1 MSISRKISLIYSF
14 FLIHIVLTIILAW
27 FSMDTLSTIRAYI
40 GGEGLWAKAQ
50 KSAVYSLIKYN
61 MSHAQHDYEDFRRFL
76 AIPLG
81 DKTARIELEKENPDF
96 EVARKGFLEG
106 LNHPD
111 EVDDMMILFRRFR
124 NFHHINKAIQVWTE
138 GDVYID
144 ELDQLGEKL
153 HSTFAQENHLEES
166 EANKKYHA
174 SIMTR
179 TEEIDDILFELENQ
193 FSYTLGE
200 ASRWAKNLL
209 MNVLFWGTGISGM
222 LGFFLAWNFSKKIK
236 ENLET
241 AVKTAQQVAQ
251 GDFNIRIQ
259 SESRDETGQLLNA
272 MQEMVDRLREM
283 TNIAIAVTQGN
294 YESSVRVR
302 SDKDLL
308 GMALNKMLNNLHT
321 LSEENQKQHWLDQ
334 GRAELYEAMRAGHT
348 SEILA
353 QDMIDFLVPSI
364 GGQIGA
370 VYLNHQDVMRLTAS
384 YGYPCE
390 IMKQSFML
398 GEGLVGQVAK
408 TQKTLQ
414 IDEIPADYVRI
425 ESGLG
430 NMVPGSIVLIPF
442 VYERQTV
449 AVMEIC
455 FSRQPHEDRLKL
467 LDLVS
472 HHIAIKFI
480 AAETRSKMMKLL
492 EETQHQAEVLQAQ
505 QEELQVSNE
514 ELESQTRALTRS
526 EQSLNE
532 RQLQLRAINE
542 ELARKTLVLE
552 TSQKEIQLKNEALKK
567 SSAELE
573 EKAKAL
579 ELSNQFKSEFLANMS
594 HELRSPLNSL
604 LILAEILS
612 KNKEGNLTQKQVEFA
627 RTILHSG
634 KGLLHLINDIL
645 DLSKVEA
652 GKLELCHEDMR
663 FEALLASMKHEFQ
676 SIADNKG
683 LLLSMELDQQLP
695 RTMQTDKLRIEQILR
710 NFLSNA
716 IKFTQEGEITLR
728 IAPLQSF
735 SEQIHTS
742 LLNPVVFA
750 VKDTGIG
757 IPAEKQEAVF
767 EAFRQADGST
777 SRKYGGTGLGLT
789 IARKLAHLLGGEITL
804 ISNEGKG
811 SMFALLM
818 PLNATPLPEK
828 RVDFTEIQQDH
839 KLYSPAWQNLPLN
852 SYDDRDNIGEQ
863 DRILLVIEDD
873 ASFSNIVR
881 DKAHEQ
887 NFKVIC
893 AYDGKSGLELA
904 RKFQPDSIILDIM
917 LPKQDGW
924 SVLEELKTKP
934 ETRRIPVHFISVI
947 EDSVRA
953 VNAGAVGLF
962 TKPISEDNLLQVFER
977 LDGLIAKSIKRV
989 LVVEK
994 KPLFAPYLKVLLRRK
1009 DVIAHVQG
1017 HEDDILAELES
1028 GEYDCMLLNVSDL
1041 DISVVELLKDINLN
1055 SMINLPLLIIHTTEN
1070 FSETEEEQLE
1080 HHFNGIVIKE
1090 ARSVDEL
1097 LQEIMVFLQRVNQDI
1112 DGPKRLF
1119 ISRAWEKEIP
1129 EGLKILLVDDDA
1141 SGAFALSQLLE
1152 EKKME
1157 IIMAFDGKEALAKLE
1172 NDIPD
1177 LILMDIM
1184 MPEMNG
1190 YDTIREIRTREK
1202 FNAVPIIALTAH
1214 AMQGDREKCL
1224 ECGANEYL
1232 SKPLQPQT
1240 LFNLIKKLI

>member
-1 MSISRKISLIYSF
+1 
-14 FLIHIVLTIILAW
+14 
-27 FSMDTLSTIRAYI
+27 
-40 GGEGLWAKAQ
+40 
-50 KSAVYSLIKYN
+50 
-61 MSHAQHDYEDFRRFL
+61 
-76 AIPLG
+76 
-81 DKTARIELEKENPDF
+81 
-96 EVARKGFLEG
+96 
-106 LNHPD
+106 
-111 EVDDMMILFRRFR
+111 MMILFRRFR

-209 MNVLFWGTGISGM
+209 MSVLFWGTGISGM

-272 MQEMVDRLREM
+272 MQEMVDRLHEL

-334 GRAELYEAMRAGHT
+334 GRAELYEAMRAGHK

-695 RTMQTDKLRIEQILR
+695 RTMQTDKLADDVTFIKVLILV
-710 NFLSNA
+710 
-716 IKFTQEGEITLR
+716 GM
-728 IAPLQSF
+728 
-735 SEQIHTS
+735 
-742 LLNPVVFA
+742 
-750 VKDTGIG
+750 
-757 IPAEKQEAVF
+757 
-767 EAFRQADGST
+767 
-777 SRKYGGTGLGLT
+777 GLT
-789 IARKLAHLLGGEITL
+789 IDPIQEMVKSFFARISLDKALFDKKEHDELTGLKNRTSFTRGLKEFVEIAKKEKSQLCLIFFDVDFFKKINETYSMEGGDLVLKEV
-804 ISNEGKG
+804 GKILKKNSRDHDLVSRFWG
-811 SMFALLM
+811 EKFMFAM
-818 PLNATPLPEK
+818 KKIDTQMGYKISE
-828 RVDFTEIQQDH
+828 RIRQD
-839 KLYSPAWQNLPLN
+839 
-852 SYDDRDNIGEQ
+852 
-863 DRILLVIEDD
+863 IE
-873 ASFSNIVR
+873 
-881 DKAHEQ
+881 AHEIKYNDQ
-887 NFKVIC
+887 VIKVTSSC
-893 AYDGKSGLELA
+893 GVASY
-904 RKFQPDSIILDIM
+904 PDVCSSKLTA
-917 LPKQDGW
+917 
-924 SVLEELKTKP
+924 EEL
-934 ETRRIPVHFISVI
+934 
-947 EDSVRA
+947 
-953 VNAGAVGLF
+953 
-962 TKPISEDNLLQVFER
+962 
-977 LDGLIAKSIKRV
+977 IK
-989 LVVEK
+989 
-994 KPLFAPYLKVLLRRK
+994 Y
-1009 DVIAHVQG
+1009 
-1017 HEDDILAELES
+1017 AE
-1028 GEYDCMLLNVSDL
+1028 
-1041 DISVVELLKDINLN
+1041 
-1055 SMINLPLLIIHTTEN
+1055 
-1070 FSETEEEQLE
+1070 Q
-1080 HHFNGIVIKE
+1080 
-1090 ARSVDEL
+1090 
-1097 LQEIMVFLQRVNQDI
+1097 
-1112 DGPKRLF
+1112 
-1119 ISRAWEKEIP
+1119 
-1129 EGLKILLVDDDA
+1129 
-1141 SGAFALSQLLE
+1141 
-1152 EKKME
+1152 
-1157 IIMAFDGKEALAKLE
+1157 
-1172 NDIPD
+1172 
-1177 LILMDIM
+1177 
-1184 MPEMNG
+1184 
-1190 YDTIREIRTREK
+1190 
-1202 FNAVPIIALTAH
+1202 ALT
-1214 AMQGDREKCL
+1214 
-1224 ECGANEYL
+1224 Y
-1232 SKPLQPQT
+1232 SKVHGRNQT
-1240 LFNLIKKLI
+1240 SCAPVPA